1 MKYAKKHR
9 DLIAKLFK
17 KAGMAEE
24 AKFILYCDEY
34 KYEISKAMRD
44 AAGKANIGIGANPTL
59 LDAAR
64 RYETRDCAIFKEC
77 PLSHCEGGVWC
88 DIYNL
93 GGSHGRIGDA
103 YRHLGSYAGEVP
115 IKTRRKI
122 MFEILERKTGKSYL
136 QGKKPRIFRREKKAK
151 SICKEQWVCS
161 F

>member
-1 MKYAKKHR
+1 MKYTKKHKN
-9 DLIAKLFK
+9 LIAKLFK
-17 KAGMAEE
+17 KAGMIKDAE
-24 AKFILYCDEY
+24 FVLSFDEY

-44 AAGKANIGIGANPTL
+44 AAGKMKTGIGANPEL

-93 GGSHGRIGDA
+93 GGSHGSIGFA
-103 YRHLGSYAGEVP
+103 YRHLGSYAGEIP

-122 MFEILERKTGKSYL
+122 MLEILARKTDKSYL
-136 QGKKPRIFRREKKAK
+136 QGKKPRIFRRNKKAK
-151 SICKEQWVCS
+151 SICKEQ
-161 F
+161 